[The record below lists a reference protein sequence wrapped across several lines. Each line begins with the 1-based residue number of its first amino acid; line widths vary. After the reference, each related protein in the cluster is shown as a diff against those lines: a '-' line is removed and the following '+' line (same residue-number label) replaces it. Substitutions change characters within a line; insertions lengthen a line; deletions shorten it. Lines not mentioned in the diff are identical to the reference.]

1 MSATANADPPL
12 TEVELVPEKETI
24 EDVKEPAPAFPCQ
37 LADIELVYKIAQ
49 SFLPG
54 LATACVDNTTGGIFR
69 TPGSVAAELRT
80 EMIDY
85 LTQRSETFVAE
96 SVILSGDDPQTEN
109 TSDNPFD
116 IVSDF
121 VDDFASTKRNFFS
134 RVSGWLLSEKR
145 EDKIDDF
152 VQDME
157 VNGFWLVDKR
167 STVAEA
173 LLKNVDLKNRFHC
186 DQKFNT
192 EEELAGH
199 VAVCGF
205 RSSNCNNE
213 GCDVTFSAKN
223 LNDHDSICPFK
234 IIPCEQSCSEHIM
247 RRDMD
252 RHCITVCKMKIVAC
266 PFYAVG
272 CQANVPNSMMDQHRS
287 EQVRSHVL
295 STLVS
300 MHKEASVDDLQPRA
314 DQVLEMSSGLAEAR
328 DVRSLTRR
336 IKNIEAKLGPL
347 EIKPR
352 KKDEDSPTKNAE
364 KVPESENKAAEEKG
378 TSVDKETTAESANKV
393 SEVISRAV
401 ESVSNESNEPAANK
415 VTQESTEAAKPVD
428 KESNEQPESIK
439 VSERSTEAAKPV
451 DKESNEPDSNKVT
464 EESTEAA
471 KPVHKESHEQLDSNK
486 VTEES
491 SEAAKPVDKESN
503 DQPDSY
509 KVTEESTEAAKHV
522 DKESNEPAANNVTE
536 ESEQATHNLDREVT
550 EAELTVVEE
559 PAKVSTDLGKES
571 TESPDKLGEDTT
583 KNLAAESAAEEINE
597 STESANAVQ
606 NLDKELTE
614 SAETA
619 IEEPAEE
626 GTNNHPPDAANKP
639 AAEERTKEPTSTTD
653 DADKESSEAAKIKSE
668 DPAPT
673 S

>member
-364 KVPESENKAAEEKG
+364 KAPEK
-378 TSVDKETTAESANKV
+378 TTAESANKV

-415 VTQESTEAAKPVD
+415 VTQESTEAAKPVS
-428 KESNEQPESIK
+428 KESNEQPDSIK

-471 KPVHKESHEQLDSNK
+471 KPVHKESN
-486 VTEES
+486 
-491 SEAAKPVDKESN
+491 
-503 DQPDSY
+503 PDSY

-536 ESEQATHNLDREVT
+536 ETHNLDREVT
-550 EAELTVVEE
+550 DAELTVVEE

-571 TESPDKLGEDTT
+571 TESTDKLGEDTT

-597 STESANAVQ
+597 STESANA
-606 NLDKELTE
+606 
-614 SAETA
+614 
-619 IEEPAEE
+619 
-626 GTNNHPPDAANKP
+626 
-639 AAEERTKEPTSTTD
+639 ERTKEPTSTTD

>member
-314 DQVLEMSSGLAEAR
+314 DQVLEVMSSGLAEAR

-364 KVPESENKAAEEKG
+364 KAPESENKAAEEKG

-415 VTQESTEAAKPVD
+415 VTQESTEAAKPVS
-428 KESNEQPESIK
+428 KESNEQPDSIK

-471 KPVHKESHEQLDSNK
+471 K
-486 VTEES
+486 
-491 SEAAKPVDKESN
+491 
-503 DQPDSY
+503 
-509 KVTEESTEAAKHV
+509 HV

-536 ESEQATHNLDREVT
+536 ETHNLDREVT
-550 EAELTVVEE
+550 DAELTVVEE

-571 TESPDKLGEDTT
+571 TESTDKLGEDTT

>member
-314 DQVLEMSSGLAEAR
+314 DQVLEVQMSSGLAEAR

-364 KVPESENKAAEEKG
+364 KAPEK
-378 TSVDKETTAESANKV
+378 TTAESANKV

-415 VTQESTEAAKPVD
+415 VTQESTEAAKPVS
-428 KESNEQPESIK
+428 KESNEQPDSIK

-471 KPVHKESHEQLDSNK
+471 KPVHKESNEQPDSNKFTEESSEAAKPVHKESNEQLDSNK

-536 ESEQATHNLDREVT
+536 ETHNLDREVT
-550 EAELTVVEE
+550 DAELTVVEE

-571 TESPDKLGEDTT
+571 TESTDKLGEDTT

-597 STESANAVQ
+597 STESANA
-606 NLDKELTE
+606 
-614 SAETA
+614 
-619 IEEPAEE
+619 
-626 GTNNHPPDAANKP
+626 
-639 AAEERTKEPTSTTD
+639 ERTKEPTSTTD

>member
-96 SVILSGDDPQTEN
+96 SVIL
-109 TSDNPFD
+109 
-116 IVSDF
+116 
-121 VDDFASTKRNFFS
+121 
-134 RVSGWLLSEKR
+134 SGWLLSEKR

-314 DQVLEMSSGLAEAR
+314 DQVLEQMSSGLAEAR

-364 KVPESENKAAEEKG
+364 KAPESENKAAEEKG

-415 VTQESTEAAKPVD
+415 VTQESTEAAKPVS
-428 KESNEQPESIK
+428 KESNEQPDSIK

-471 KPVHKESHEQLDSNK
+471 K
-486 VTEES
+486 
-491 SEAAKPVDKESN
+491 
-503 DQPDSY
+503 
-509 KVTEESTEAAKHV
+509 HV

-536 ESEQATHNLDREVT
+536 ETHNLDREVT
-550 EAELTVVEE
+550 DAELTVVEE

-571 TESPDKLGEDTT
+571 TESTDKLGEDTT

>member
-364 KVPESENKAAEEKG
+364 KAPESENKAAEEK
-378 TSVDKETTAESANKV
+378 AANKV

-415 VTQESTEAAKPVD
+415 VTQESTEAAKPVS
-428 KESNEQPESIK
+428 KESNEQPDSIK

-451 DKESNEPDSNKVT
+451 DKESNE
-464 EESTEAA
+464 
-471 KPVHKESHEQLDSNK
+471 Q
-486 VTEES
+486 
-491 SEAAKPVDKESN
+491 
-503 DQPDSY
+503 
-509 KVTEESTEAAKHV
+509 
-522 DKESNEPAANNVTE
+522 
-536 ESEQATHNLDREVT
+536 THNLDREVT
-550 EAELTVVEE
+550 DAELTVVEE

-571 TESPDKLGEDTT
+571 TESTDKLGEDTT